1 MTLRPRSKVIG
12 NVGQSPITSS
22 KKKKKDR
29 KREREIQHTQKKWAQ
44 KKWRQLFGFFSH
56 LFRLSRSDNSAEKWR
71 RHFSAKSHPSLPLAT
86 PPSRSH
92 RKQVHGYANEVRAV
106 FSFLFFQ
113 VHASFTCCRKNSQG
127 CHSKSGKNPTGMWDP
142 PLK

>member
-22 KKKKKDR
+22 KKKKR
-29 KREREIQHTQKKWAQ
+29 IEREKEKYNTHKKKWAQ

-106 FSFLFFQ
+106 FFSF
-113 VHASFTCCRKNSQG
+113 S
-127 CHSKSGKNPTGMWDP
+127 SKFMPVLLGVARIAKDVTPNPGRIPRECGT
-142 PLK
+142 PL